1 MKHERQSCN
10 KVFYKVRGFC
20 HTLYHIVGI
29 SVTFIP
35 FVYKLDHDR
44 TFASLHF
51 ALESRI
57 IILHFYEMPLSVTTW
72 LTKQNNVSYWMWN
85 RGSNQNDKLTL
96 KGAISC
102 RHFTIN
108 LFSLFAPSVWPFGS
122 DFVMHRLF
130 HWDISLCIYPTFTE
144 VHENNTAS
152 LFSVR
157 DHAAS
162 VQPAPS
168 KDCLRGARLFSL
180 RVLCPLPCN

>member
-1 MKHERQSCN
+1 MKHERRSCN
-10 KVFYKVRGFC
+10 EVFYKVWCFC

-57 IILHFYEMPLSVTTW
+57 ILLHFYEMPLSVTTW
-72 LTKQNNVSYWMWN
+72 LTKQNDVSYWMWN
-85 RGSNQNDKLTL
+85 RGSNQNYKLTL
-96 KGAISC
+96 KGTIGC
-102 RHFTIN
+102 RHFMIN
-108 LFSLFAPSVWPFGS
+108 VFSPFACSVWFFGL
-122 DFVMHRLF
+122 DFVMYRLF
-130 HWDISLCIYPTFTE
+130 HRDISLSINSTFTE

-152 LFSVR
+152 LFSLR

-168 KDCLRGARLFSL
+168 KDCLRGARLFSP
-180 RVLCPLPCN
+180 RVLCLLPCN